1 MQLQSEI
8 GRFEE
13 LGVAVVAV
21 SQEEK
26 DLSKAPQMAR
36 QTGASF
42 PVVHDVNRATA
53 PQLDRTN
60 AYFLDAKGVVRQ
72 VFPMSAYL
80 RPSTALVLD
89 EIERILQADAERA
102 RRAGDADESSG
113 EEAGSGRR

>member
-8 GRFEE
+8 DRFEE
-13 LGVAVVAV
+13 LGVAVIAV

-26 DLSKAPQMAR
+26 DLSKAPQMAQR
-36 QTGASF
+36 TGASF
-42 PVVHDVNRATA
+42 PVVHDLNRATA

-60 AYFLDAKGVVRQ
+60 AYYLDAQGVVRQ

-89 EIERILQADAERA
+89 EIERIQRADAERA
-102 RRAGDADESSG
+102 RRAGDGGDDEERARS
-113 EEAGSGRR
+113 RR